1 MRTLAESIVD
11 RRVFLAA
18 SLAGAAALALPR
30 GAFARS
36 GRASGL
42 PWREIAPDTRI
53 LVDER
58 IGGNVLLFRSG
69 AHTLVVD
76 TQFPST
82 AGAIRADAEEVA
94 RSLIVVNT
102 HHHADHTGGN
112 MAFRP
117 DFPVYAHTACAPRV
131 EAQVDRY
138 RAAAEG
144 AVRQAAELDF
154 GTEVFNAAGGLQ
166 AQAQEINAA
175 RVVPNKLV
183 GSPQN
188 AVTVGQTEVELHHFG
203 PGHTDNDLVVRLPA
217 QNLVHTG
224 DLVFS
229 NRHPFI
235 DRAAGATISGWL
247 GSLWRVHALCNART
261 TVVPGHGPMGDR
273 SIVRAMID
281 YLEQLHDA
289 VAADID
295 AGVTRDEAIEKTYPF
310 MRGVEFERLRA
321 RAIGSAYEEV
331 SERR

>member
-1 MRTLAESIVD
+1 MRTLAESFVD

-30 GAFARS
+30 TGFAGAR
-36 GRASGL
+36 RASGL
-42 PWREIAPDTRI
+42 PWREIAPDVRV
-53 LVDER
+53 LVEER
-58 IGGNVLLFRSG
+58 VGGNVLLFRSG
-69 AHTLVVD
+69 AHALVVD

-117 DFPVYAHTACAPRV
+117 DFPIYAHTACAPRV

-144 AVRQAAELDF
+144 AVRQAAELDL
-154 GTEVFNAAGGLQ
+154 GTEVFNSAGRLQ
-166 AQAQEINAA
+166 ARAEEINAA

-183 GSPQN
+183 GAPRS
-188 AVTVGQTEVELHHFG
+188 AVAVGEAEVELHHFG
-203 PGHTDNDLVVRLPA
+203 PGHTDNDLVVRLPG

-224 DLVFS
+224 DLVFA

-235 DRAAGATISGWL
+235 DRGAGATISGWL
-247 GSLWRVHALCNART
+247 ASLWRVHALCDART
-261 TVVPGHGPMGDR
+261 TVIPGHGPVGDR
-273 SIVRAMID
+273 SIVRGMIA

-289 VAADID
+289 VARDIE
-295 AGVTRDEAIEKTYPF
+295 AGVTRDEVVEKTYPF
-310 MRGVEFERLRA
+310 MQGMEFERLRA
-321 RAIGSAYEEV
+321 RAIGSAYDEV